1 MVVRADLPSL
11 VMAARRGDKGAF
23 GTVVET
29 CWDDLVRFA
38 RSIVGDADA
47 EDIVQECLVH
57 AWRELP
63 RLKDADRFRPWITT
77 AVFRRCLR
85 WKRWWW
91 WRRREPLADPAPD
104 TRATSPDDRL
114 DIARLLG
121 RLTRRQRAVLHLTVV
136 EGMSDTEIARAL
148 SMTPGTVRAHRRRAR
163 ESLGSI
169 LRERQP

>member
-11 VMAARRGDKGAF
+11 VAAARDGDANAYGA
-23 GTVVET
+23 VVED

-47 EDIVQECLVH
+47 EDIVQESLVR
-57 AWRELP
+57 AWLDLS
-63 RLKDADRFRPWITT
+63 RLRDVDRFRPWVTT

-91 WRRREPLADPAPD
+91 WGRRPLADAAPV
-104 TRATSPDDRL
+104 TASPDPGPEL
-114 DIARLLG
+114 DVARLLG
-121 RLTRRQRAVLHLTVV
+121 RLTHRQRAVLHLTVV
-136 EGMSDTEIARAL
+136 EGMSDVEIGQAL
-148 SMTPGTVRAHRRRAR
+148 SMTAGTVRAHRRRAR
-163 ESLGSI
+163 ESLGNI